1 MGEDSAEIL
10 INGFSNGT
18 LTYPTMSDREVI
30 FGRKYPSFFGLIRE
44 IRMYY
49 PMGVNSLDY

>member
-30 FGRKYPSFFGLIRE
+30 FGRKYPSFYGLIRE

-49 PMGVNSLDY
+49 PMGVSSPDY